1 MDKLIARNDREG
13 QRRFHFDRVGATRTR
28 RRGNDGERWGWRK
41 EQAFRVLLG
50 CFWPS
55 SNFGVVLTPGE
66 KEWREDRSEK
76 RKGEFSPRSH
86 LGYIEKVVEEGGGG
100 KIGKRVE
107 VG

>member
-1 MDKLIARNDREG
+1 M
-13 QRRFHFDRVGATRTR
+13 
-28 RRGNDGERWGWRK
+28 
-41 EQAFRVLLG
+41 LLG

-86 LGYIEKVVEEGGGG
+86 LGYIRRRLWKGGGG
-100 KIGKRVE
+100 EIGKRVE